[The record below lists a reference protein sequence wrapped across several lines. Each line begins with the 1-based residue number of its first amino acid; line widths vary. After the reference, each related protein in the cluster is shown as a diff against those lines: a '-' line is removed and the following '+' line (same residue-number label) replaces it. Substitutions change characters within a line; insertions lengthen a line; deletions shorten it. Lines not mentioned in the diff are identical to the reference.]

1 MDIRKGGGNAILIY
15 GPYLLALCAASFFI
29 FNVGLLSVAKL
40 LCNIAMDNRR
50 RVLRFFTVLF
60 FALGF
65 ALILAGGQ
73 IHLGEQALKTVPPDG
88 VAGLPLGG
96 AFSLIDQDGNPVDES
111 ILVGHYTLIYFGF
124 TFCPAICPTELQKI
138 RAAMDRLGA
147 ARAEKIL
154 PVFITVDPE
163 RDTPEVMKAY
173 VEQFHP
179 RMVGLSG
186 SVEAIQSA
194 LRHWRVYAQ
203 KVDDPALSEYTMDHS
218 SYIYFAAPDGT
229 VMNLFGISSSI
240 AEMVA
245 AIDAA
250 MTARGD

>member
-1 MDIRKGGGNAILIY
+1 MD
-15 GPYLLALCAASFFI
+15 
-29 FNVGLLSVAKL
+29 V
-40 LCNIAMDNRR
+40 RR

-73 IHLGEQALKTVPPDG
+73 IHLGERVGERALSTQNPPQDG

-96 AFSLIDQDGNPVDES
+96 PFALVDQDGRAVDES
-111 ILVGHYTLIYFGF
+111 ILAGHYTLIYFGF

-147 ARAEKIL
+147 ERADKIL

-173 VEQFHP
+173 VSQFHP
-179 RMVGLSG
+179 RMVGLTG
-186 SVEAIQSA
+186 SVEAIQST

-218 SYIYFAAPDGT
+218 SYVYFATPDGT

-240 AEMVA
+240 AEMVT